1 MLFCTSL
8 VTTVALSDAKNSTSP
23 RRLQIV
29 NTKRESTICEL
40 SFPSTIL
47 NVRLN
52 RRRLV
57 VVLDA
62 ALFVYDISNMKL
74 LHTIDTGPNPDG
86 LCSLSP
92 SSERCYVAYTAHVTS
107 PSGAEGGAT
116 GSVVL
121 YDLLTLSMANVI
133 PAHRGRIACLALNA
147 AGTLLATASEK
158 GTVIR
163 VFSVPDGKPLYQF
176 RRGSYAA
183 RIYSLTFNA
192 ASTLLCVTSDT
203 ETVHL
208 FKLAPS
214 AGRVPDDPE
223 SAVQRKRNASFF
235 GAWREH
241 SVSLG
246 KNVAGS
252 VGGYL
257 PSTLTEMWEPQR
269 DFAFLKLP
277 TPGVR
282 AVAAVSKYVSRL
294 TQHASAGHGPHLG
307 GALVCLRAGP
317 GAGRRVH
324 FDKTYV
330 LLLTQNTRCWIVQAH
345 SVSFYVQCD
354 AFRAKQRASRAHR
367 STAP

>member
-1 MLFCTSL
+1 M
-8 VTTVALSDAKNSTSP
+8 
-23 RRLQIV
+23 
-29 NTKRESTICEL
+29 
-40 SFPSTIL
+40 
-47 NVRLN
+47 RLN

-121 YDLLTLSMANVI
+121 YDLLSLSMANVI

-208 FKLAPS
+208 FKLVPS

-223 SAVQRKRNASFF
+223 SAVQRKRNTSFL
-235 GAWREH
+235 GAWREQ
-241 SVSLG
+241 SVSLS

-294 TQHASAGHGPHLG
+294 TQYASAGHGPHLG
-307 GALVCLRAGP
+307 RPPVCLRAGS

-324 FDKTYV
+324 PDKTYV

-354 AFRAKQRASRAHR
+354 AFRARRRASRAHR